1 MSLGLRS
8 WTDKPGGNVS
18 QSLCPF
24 FILDHVDVQVS
35 AASHL
40 ELNISL
46 VLHLDRFGI
55 FPSGCKQEILE
66 PVYI

>member
-1 MSLGLRS
+1 M
-8 WTDKPGGNVS
+8 S

-66 PVYI
+66 PVSI